1 VKKLLHF
8 SLFIAGGF
16 LSAQDFHP
24 YFLVDHIESSK
35 KINLNLSTKSGICYI
50 IPSGS
55 TEPLKIMGLT
65 ENDAATSS
73 FWKETIGDTKYIKV
87 DLRHKN
93 ESSTVSRM
101 ISQSFFSNPEPSE
114 NWHVYL
120 SKSHPLSLS
129 LHHIVGTAFI
139 DLSGLSIEK
148 LKVISASANVHFSNK
163 DKILNKL
170 EMDTF
175 SVKVEF
181 GSVKIKDLHL
191 ANVSTVLANVGFG
204 NLTIDFEQG
213 WNRSGN
219 INASVAAGSMD
230 IMIPQNSIPIKI
242 TVQDSPLCSVKTLP
256 NFKKIS
262 KNVFVS
268 ENYQADAPNILNF
281 LIDVGMGSITFHQK

>member
-1 VKKLLHF
+1 MLL
-8 SLFIAGGF
+8 AGGL

-24 YFLVDHIESSK
+24 YFLVDHIETSN
-35 KINLNLSTKSGICYI
+35 KINLNLSTKSGNCYI
-50 IPSGS
+50 IPSDNV
-55 TEPLKIMGLT
+55 EPLKIMGLT

-73 FWKETIGDTKYIKV
+73 FWSETIGDTKHLKV

-93 ESSTVSRM
+93 EYSTVSRM
-101 ISQSFFSNPEPSE
+101 ISQSFFSTPEHTE

-120 SKSHPLSLS
+120 SKAHPLSLS

-163 DKILNKL
+163 DKILNKI

-181 GSVKIKDLHL
+181 GSIKIQDIQL
-191 ANVSTVLANVGFG
+191 ANVNNVLANVGFG
-204 NLTIDFEQG
+204 NLTIDFDEG
-213 WNRSGN
+213 WHRSSK

-230 IMIPQNSIPIKI
+230 ILIPQNSIPIKI
-242 TVQDSPLCSVKTLP
+242 TVKDSPLCSVKTLP
-256 NFKKIS
+256 NFKRIS

-268 ENYQADAPNILNF
+268 ENYNSEAANILDF
-281 LIDVGMGSITFHQK
+281 VIDVGMGSITFHQK